1 MMNSS
6 KRVRAQ
12 GAVLILSLI
21 GIGFATAAF
30 ALEWDGKAS
39 LGLGYD
45 DNIYREA
52 DPDMDE
58 GRYLP
63 YDLEIGLEQ
72 SLPADFL
79 SRIEI
84 GGKGK
89 WFTAP
94 NSDGARS
101 LMELRLNLERTFQIY
116 MPGQRSSRLSM
127 NLFGVTGDKNRTY
140 YARSVGE
147 EFAVDVGD
155 SIVTLGD
162 RYDSRFTRAG
172 ASADWRLPGK
182 IRFKSKFLFTR
193 RDYKKDYGEFADI
206 ESIDYDAWRWNLLLR
221 KEFGRRWRFDLE
233 AARGRA
239 EYEEWTARDFD
250 GNKVA
255 GETQNFDYRTWQ
267 ASTRFRPS
275 RRGWI
280 QIQIESK
287 TRRDPFL
294 GYYDFDQ
301 TAIRPQLRL
310 YLPHK
315 TKLTLEY
322 EYAHRE
328 YARARIGFN
337 PVKELRED
345 FDRLFIL
352 RAEHE
357 LEQWLDVIF
366 QLSYRD
372 TDEANP
378 NYTYTRSRI
387 WVGIEAHH

>member
-1 MMNSS
+1 
-6 KRVRAQ
+6 
-12 GAVLILSLI
+12 
-21 GIGFATAAF
+21 
-30 ALEWDGKAS
+30 
-39 LGLGYD
+39 
-45 DNIYREA
+45 
-52 DPDMDE
+52 MD
-58 GRYLP
+58 
-63 YDLEIGLEQ
+63 
-72 SLPADFL
+72 
-79 SRIEI
+79 
-84 GGKGK
+84 
-89 WFTAP
+89 
-94 NSDGARS
+94 
-101 LMELRLNLERTFQIY
+101 
-116 MPGQRSSRLSM
+116 
-127 NLFGVTGDKNRTY
+127 LFGVTGDKNRTY

-172 ASADWRLPGK
+172 ASADWRLPGRL
-182 IRFKSKFLFTR
+182 RFKSKVLFTR
-193 RDYKKDYGEFADI
+193 RDYNEDYGEFADI

-280 QIQIESK
+280 QIQVESK

-294 GYYDFDQ
+294 GYYDYDQ
-301 TAIRPQLRL
+301 TAIRPQIRL
-310 YLPHK
+310 YLPRK

-345 FDRLFIL
+345 FDRVLIV
-352 RAEHE
+352 RAEHAAK
-357 LEQWLDVIF
+357 QWLDVILQF
-366 QLSYRD
+366 SYRD

-387 WVGIEAHH
+387 WVGIEAHR